1 MARSYQRR
9 RGGATALV
17 ASAWPRRPEN
27 LASVRGIRRDK
38 TMKMVF
44 AGSCA
49 PRLAQPVQARLAT
62 LIAANIEHMA
72 KREKALLNAIDPHC

>member
-9 RGGATALV
+9 RGGATAVV

-49 PRLAQPVQARLAT
+49 LRLAT
-62 LIAANIEHMA
+62 LIAASIEHMA